1 MCRKDAYPLPRIDD
15 TLETLGGAQW
25 FCTMDLASGYWQ
37 IKMKDSDKPKTAFVT
52 RKGLFQFTV
61 MPFGLSN
68 APVSFQ
74 RLMDK
79 VLAGLHWEQC
89 LVYLD
94 DIIVFGRTFEETLA
108 RLRCVMDWLQAAGLK
123 LKASKCK
130 WFQRS
135 VQYLGHIVSSKGIEC
150 DPEKIATIK
159 DWPTLR
165 TVTQVRS
172 FLGLASYYRKFI
184 ENFSETA
191 HPLINL
197 TRKGAKFHWTDQCQ
211 QAFEAL
217 KECLVTAPVLTYP
230 MREGGDFILDTDAS
244 NHGMGAVLSQVQNG
258 EEKVIAY
265 ASWALGK
272 NQLNYCTTK
281 KELLDVVTFVEHFR
295 HYFHGRHCVVRTDH
309 ASFKWLTNFQDADG
323 MLSRWLT
330 KLDVY
335 DYELVHRRGALHG
348 NADGLSRKPTHKC
361 PRDDCPQCTSHQVYA
376 VIMEPDGHE
385 QEKWLT
391 G

>member
-1 MCRKDAYPLPRIDD
+1 
-15 TLETLGGAQW
+15 
-25 FCTMDLASGYWQ
+25 
-37 IKMKDSDKPKTAFVT
+37 
-52 RKGLFQFTV
+52 

-68 APVSFQ
+68 APATFQ
-74 RLMDK
+74 RLMDR

-94 DIIVFGRTFEETLA
+94 DIIVFGRPFEEMLA
-108 RLRCVMDWLQAAGLK
+108 RLRCLMDRLQAAGLK

-150 DPEKIATIK
+150 EPEKIATIK
-159 DWPTLR
+159 DWPTPR
-165 TVTQVRS
+165 NVTQVRS

-197 TRKGAKFHWTDQCQ
+197 TRKRAKFHWTDQCQ
-211 QAFEAL
+211 QAFQAL

-244 NHGMGAVLSQVQNG
+244 KHGMGAVLSQVQNG
-258 EEKVIAY
+258 EEEVIAY
-265 ASWALGK
+265 ASRALGK
-272 NQLNYCTTK
+272 SQLNK
-281 KELLDVVTFVEHFR
+281 GKHFVVL
-295 HYFHGRHCVVRTDH
+295 TDH
-309 ASFKWLTNFQDADG
+309 AYLKWLKNFKDVDG

-361 PRDDCPQCTSHQVYA
+361 PRDDCPQCMSHQVDA
-376 VIMEPDGHE
+376 IIVEPDGKE
-385 QEKWLT
+385 MTQI
-391 G
+391 